1 MKIAAKQ
8 IQIIKMAQR
17 DLGIDDADYR
27 CLLADLFGA
36 KVTSSK
42 QLSIEQGN
50 RLIDEFQTKGWK
62 LQPKNPTTR
71 AAGAAKRPRAKG
83 KNVVHLA
90 NAGELAKVA
99 ALASLIP
106 WHVEDGFSRFLIKRC
121 QVRSGKVRTSQE
133 AYHAIEALKKYY
145 DNLMKKA
152 HGPSWWTIP
161 FDDPAIERFIS
172 NHAPAEDRDPVTG
185 KVWKRVIV

>member
-1 MKIAAKQ
+1 MRIAAKQ

-17 DLGIDDADYR
+17 DLGIEDADYR
-27 CLLADLFGA
+27 ALLSDLFGV

-42 QLSIEQGN
+42 QLSIEQAN
-50 RLIDEFQTKGWK
+50 RLIDEFQKKGWQLK
-62 LQPKNPTTR
+62 AKDPSVR
-71 AAGAAKRPRAKG
+71 AAGAKKPVRAKG

-99 ALASLIP
+99 ALAALIP
-106 WHVEDGFSRFLIKRC
+106 WRAADGFSLFLRKRC

-133 AYHAIEALKKYY
+133 AYLAIEALKKYY
-145 DNLMKKA
+145 FNLMTKA

-161 FDDPAIERFIS
+161 FDDPAIERFIF

>member
-17 DLGIDDADYR
+17 DLGIEDADYR
-27 CLLADLFGA
+27 SLLADLFGT

-42 QLSIEQGN
+42 QLTIEQAN
-50 RLIDEFQTKGWK
+50 RLIDEFQKKGWQLK
-62 LQPKNPTTR
+62 AKDPSCR
-71 AAGAAKRPRAKG
+71 AAGAKKAPRAKG
-83 KNVVHLA
+83 KNIVHLA
-90 NAGELAKVA
+90 SPQELAKVA

-106 WHVEDGFSRFLIKRC
+106 WHAPDGFSRFLVKRC
-121 QVRSGKVRTSQE
+121 QVRSGKVRTAQE

-152 HGPSWWTIP
+152 HGENWWTIR
-161 FDDPAIERFIS
+161 FDDLAIERYIS
-172 NHAPAEDRDPVTG
+172 NHAPAEYRDPVTG
-185 KVWKRVIV
+185 KVGKRAA